1 MPEFA
6 VSTTAPCALRP
17 APFSLVEQP
26 PGGLDTSIGVSGSG
40 ARVATVIASRKFLA
54 TLPRSN
60 VARPSRDSPPG
71 PETKCQ
77 KAAAAFDPHASLRS
91 VRMTVLYPR
100 RKKVYDRRRAV
111 VPTNK
116 PGNRCGDAAAS
127 QAGLARGPGAW
138 SSWSLDAG
146 ARWTGDRAPRARPR
160 RLAAAGGLISPHSP
174 PCPAVPRRKSARHV
188 ARVAQHPA
196 RA

>member
-1 MPEFA
+1 MLTFWFRIKESRMPEFA

-17 APFSLVEQP
+17 SRWSSSPQVDSILRSGFRD
-26 PGGLDTSIGVSGSG
+26 PGRGW
-40 ARVATVIASRKFLA
+40 TVIASRKFLA

-77 KAAAAFDPHASLRS
+77 KAAAAFGPHASLRS

-111 VPTNK
+111 VPTK
-116 PGNRCGDAAAS
+116 
-127 QAGLARGPGAW
+127 AGKRVRTQL
-138 SSWSLDAG
+138 
-146 ARWTGDRAPRARPR
+146 PR
-160 RLAAAGGLISPHSP
+160 RPDSRVVLVPGRRGASTPVRGGPATAP
-174 PCPAVPRRKSARHV
+174 PGPVRDA
-188 ARVAQHPA
+188 
-196 RA
+196 

>member
-17 APFSLVEQP
+17 SRWSSSPQVDSILRSGFRD
-26 PGGLDTSIGVSGSG
+26 PGRGW
-40 ARVATVIASRKFLA
+40 TVIASRKFLA

-91 VRMTVLYPR
+91 VRMAVLYPR
-100 RKKVYDRRRAV
+100 RKKEVKKSTIGGGRSYRR
-111 VPTNK
+111 K
-116 PGNRCGDAAAS
+116 PGNGCGRS
-127 QAGLARGPGAW
+127 CLAGRTRAW
-138 SSWSLDAG
+138 SWCLVVVEPRRRCAV
-146 ARWTGDRAPRARPR
+146 DRRPR
-160 RLAAAGGLISPHSP
+160 PPGPSATPSRGRRLDFPTLRGA
-174 PCPAVPRRKSARHV
+174 
-188 ARVAQHPA
+188 
-196 RA
+196 

>member
-1 MPEFA
+1 MLTFWFRIKESRMPEFA

-111 VPTNK
+111 VPTK
-116 PGNRCGDAAAS
+116 
-127 QAGLARGPGAW
+127 AGKRVRTQL
-138 SSWSLDAG
+138 
-146 ARWTGDRAPRARPR
+146 PR
-160 RLAAAGGLISPHSP
+160 RPDSRVVLVPGRRGASTPVRGGPATAP
-174 PCPAVPRRKSARHV
+174 PGPVRDA
-188 ARVAQHPA
+188 
-196 RA
+196 